1 MQSKHPH
8 AKTCGAKTR
17 SGKPCQN
24 APMAN
29 GRCRMHGGATPKG
42 VASPAFKTGRYSR
55 YLPERLMER
64 YQDALHD
71 EDLLNLRHEVALVDT
86 RIADL
91 LEQVERGDLGAR
103 WLELQA
109 HYETLTLA
117 TQQKDLGAGAAAF
130 EKIGAL
136 ITGGASDYLVWAQI
150 SAMLE
155 QRRRLAESERR
166 RLVDMQQM
174 ITSEQ
179 AMTLV
184 AALSDIVRKRVTD
197 RDILAAI
204 QNDLARLLDR
214 RDARRDDTGD
224 EDDGAILFAAL
235 EG

>member
-1 MQSKHPH
+1 
-8 AKTCGAKTR
+8 
-17 SGKPCQN
+17 
-24 APMAN
+24 
-29 GRCRMHGGATPKG
+29 MHGGATPKG
-42 VASPAFKTGRYSR
+42 IASPAFKTGRYSR

-64 YQDALHD
+64 YQEALHD

-103 WLELQA
+103 WLELES

-117 TQQKDLGAGAAAF
+117 TQKKDLGAGAAAF
-130 EKIGAL
+130 EQIGAL
-136 ITGGASDYLVWAQI
+136 ITNGANDYLVWVQI
-150 SAMLE
+150 SSMLE
-155 QRRRLAESERR
+155 QRRRLTDSERK

-184 AALSDIVRKRVTD
+184 AALTDIVRKRVTD

-204 QNDLARLLDR
+204 QNDLTRLLDR
-214 RDARRDDTGD
+214 GPARGNEAGDDDA
-224 EDDGAILFAAL
+224 EIVFAPL
-235 EG
+235 EKGE